1 MEDTEGLPL
10 PFLPRTIHFPNHNN
24 TSYDLLKPLTNF
36 KSCHDG
42 TPPEA
47 RILFTCRPTSPISS
61 SPETCIVKIKVQ
73 IPTEADPNP
82 IPHPGPSD
90 TTTHELAALKIF
102 TAAKTPFA
110 PHLITFKTETQGPEG
125 KVPGGYVTF
134 TVMSMMPGLTL
145 YPELKYWNLMNEERD
160 DIVRGFLGA
169 LKGVWDLGIEPVDRG
184 LRNVLWE
191 AESKTW

>member
-10 PFLPRTIHFPNHNN
+10 PFLSKTLHFPDHN
-24 TSYDLLKPLTNF
+24 YELLKPLTNF

-47 RILFTCRPTSPISS
+47 RILFTCRPTSPSS
-61 SPETCIVKIKVQ
+61 KSETCIVKIKVQ

-82 IPHPGPSD
+82 LPHPGPSD
-90 TTTHELAALKIF
+90 TTTHELAALRIF

-145 YPELKYWNLMNEERD
+145 YPELKYWTLGNQEREE
-160 DIVRGFLGA
+160 IVKRFLGA
-169 LKGVWDLGIEPVDRG
+169 LRG
-184 LRNVLWE
+184 GMGFRD
-191 AESKTW
+191 